1 MLNKYKF
8 FILLIGVFFIA
19 LFLRV
24 YNLDSVPYGFHIDEA
39 KVAWNAF
46 SIMKTGM
53 DDKGNKLPLY
63 YDSFGDFR
71 PTGLIYFI
79 IPFLT
84 VFGNTI
90 LAVRFPFALVGAL
103 TVFPLYL
110 FILKISEKRSKF
122 LALIGAIL
130 LAFNPWHIIASRATS
145 ESIVVLFLTLFG
157 LYFFIKLIK
166 SNSYVNMLL
175 SYFCLIISF
184 FFYHN
189 IRVLAPIFVFV
200 ILFFYKV
207 VFLQKVKIKP
217 LLLLVLLFISTTLI
231 FLSPQARGRMSQVSL
246 KSDFKVLYEV
256 TKMPTEEGS
265 GHVFIARAF
274 HNRMASY
281 IRRFAEEY
289 KEYFGTTFLTG
300 ESVKPVRYSIPY
312 VGLLTYF
319 ELILIILG
327 LFFVSKRKEILIV
340 LALLVVA
347 PLPAAATIE
356 DVPNMQRAIFMVPFL
371 LIIAAY
377 GFYELTKLQSKW
389 KYLSIL
395 IALGYFLNF
404 IYFSHMYF
412 VHQKM
417 SIATYYRDGGNLELI
432 KKLSEIKDNYKK
444 IVLTNSPDDLYPW
457 FAFLQKIDP
466 LIFNSSYKTING
478 ESRNFEN
485 VVFSK
490 DKCPL
495 NIALDKND
503 LSVLDNVLFIDAEG
517 CVVDRGN
524 DPKMKVILVE
534 TIFRPDGSPP
544 YYFRTVD
551 LIR

>member
-1 MLNKYKF
+1 MFNKNKF
-8 FILLIGVFFIA
+8 FILLTVIFFIA

-24 YNLDSVPYGFHIDEA
+24 YKLDSVPYGFHVDEA
-39 KVAWNAF
+39 KAAWNAF

-79 IPFLT
+79 IPSISILGNT
-84 VFGNTI
+84 VF
-90 LAVRFPFALVGAL
+90 AVRFIFVLIGAL
-103 TVFPLYL
+103 TIFPLAL
-110 FILKISEKRSKF
+110 FLLEITKNRNKKLSLIV
-122 LALIGAIL
+122 ALI

-145 ESIVVLFLTLFG
+145 ESIVVVFLTLFG
-157 LYFFIKLIK
+157 LYFFIRLIK
-166 SNSYVNMLL
+166 SNSFINMFLA
-175 SYFCLIISF
+175 YFCLIISF

-200 ILFFYKV
+200 ILFFYKF
-207 VFLQKVKIKP
+207 VFLQKIKLKP
-217 LLLLVLLFISTTLI
+217 LIFLILLLTSTILI

-256 TKMPTEEGS
+256 TKMPTEEGPNR
-265 GHVFIARAF
+265 VFIARVF
-274 HNRMASY
+274 HNRIASY
-281 IRRFAEEY
+281 TRRFAEEY

-300 ESVKPVRYSIPY
+300 EVVKPVRYSVPY

-327 LFFVSKRKEILIV
+327 LIFVSKRKEMLVI

-347 PLPAAATIE
+347 PLPAAVTIE
-356 DVPNMQRAIFMVPFL
+356 DTPNILRAIFMMPFL

-377 GFYELTKLQSKW
+377 GFYELTKLKSKW
-389 KYLSIL
+389 RYLSIL
-395 IALGYFLNF
+395 IAVGYFLNF

-412 VHQKM
+412 VHQRM
-417 SIATYYRDGGNLELI
+417 SIATYYRNGGNVELI
-432 KKLSEIKDNYKK
+432 KKLSEVKNNYKK

-457 FAFLQKIDP
+457 FAFFEKIDP
-466 LIFNSSYKTING
+466 SIFNNSYKTING
-478 ESRNFEN
+478 EGRSFEN
-485 VVFSK
+485 IFFSK

-495 NIALDKND
+495 NEALKKGQKEFD
-503 LSVLDNVLFIDAEG
+503 SILFIDSEG
-517 CVVDRGN
+517 CEIDKKFESVVKIN
-524 DPKMKVILVE
+524 LIE

-544 YYFRTVD
+544 YYLRSVD
-551 LIR
+551 LLK